1 MHHLRPLAPYLLTV
15 SCLIA
20 ISVFTLVSIG
30 ESFAT
35 LALSLHQ
42 DVPRHHDQMEKRDAG
57 GLRER
62 GDSTIVFALPWRSAR
77 DFNTE
82 NGVKDVG
89 PVGGGVEGE
98 LMTELME
105 GVTSLSG
112 ALPVGGSITT
122 LLTSVAAAAPTVLGG
137 ASALSNGAAADVIA
151 LPTMLIATTIVS
163 EVTTVA
169 STVLGG
175 ENLES
180 GLVSNA
186 GVLTSMTVPTT
197 AFSQTAN
204 PISVVASI
212 LNQVDSMVNE
222 ATSIIGTITGDGTST
237 VSNIGALN
245 PFSSPG
251 LPVVGINT
259 SSISSPGLT
268 DTQSNPSS
276 TANNMF
282 PSPVAPPNTASAAS
296 IPISQAST
304 SSCSSSITNSLT
316 ASTSSCS
323 SSITNSLTAS
333 TSATSATTSACSTT
347 TLISHYPAV
356 TETCTVTESWF
367 ITKYSSTA
375 TLFSFESLYTII
387 STETVRYVSSS
398 LMMPAVEL
406 ISSAYVRRSH
416 PLLHLYRISP
426 PLYRHQHVL
435 TAFPSH
441 PLPPALILQ
450 LPPRKNAAAK

>member
-15 SCLIA
+15 SCLIV

-30 ESFAT
+30 EGFAT
-35 LALSLHQ
+35 FALSLHQ
-42 DVPRHHDQMEKRDAG
+42 DVPGHHDQMEKRDAG

-62 GDSTIVFALPWRSAR
+62 GDSTIVFSLPWRSAR

-82 NGVKDVG
+82 DGVKDVG
-89 PVGGGVEGE
+89 PVGGAVEGE

-112 ALPVGGSITT
+112 ALPVGGITT
-122 LLTSVAAAAPTVLGG
+122 ELTSFAVAAPTVLEGV
-137 ASALSNGAAADVIA
+137 SALSNGAAADVNA
-151 LPTMLIATTIVS
+151 LPTMLFATTIVS

-175 ENLES
+175 GNLGS
-180 GLVSNA
+180 GAVTDAS
-186 GVLTSMTVPTT
+186 VLTSMTVPTT
-197 AFSQTAN
+197 ALSQTAN

-251 LPVVGINT
+251 LPVAGINH
-259 SSISSPGLT
+259 SSISSFGLP
-268 DTQSNPSS
+268 DIQSNPSS
-276 TANNMF
+276 TTNNMF
-282 PSPVAPPNTASAAS
+282 PSSVAPLNTTSAAS
-296 IPISQAST
+296 LPISQAST
-304 SSCSSSITNSLT
+304 SSCSSNITNSLA
-316 ASTSSCS
+316 ASISSCS

-347 TLISHYPAV
+347 TLISRFPAV

-375 TLFSFESLYTII
+375 TLFSFESVYTII
-387 STETVRYVSSS
+387 STETVRYVSS
-398 LMMPAVEL
+398 
-406 ISSAYVRRSH
+406 
-416 PLLHLYRISP
+416 
-426 PLYRHQHVL
+426 
-435 TAFPSH
+435 
-441 PLPPALILQ
+441 
-450 LPPRKNAAAK
+450 